1 MILYCSAIY
10 RLQNKKI
17 KKSSPKFHSLCARLL
32 KISEHLVEDTE
43 GEQIPER
50 RREGSGV
57 TECSS
62 KPAVTHNTQT
72 QVLLLRTFV
81 PNIVINSDS
90 ELKTYILQ
98 LLFKVQ

>member
-50 RREGSGV
+50 RREGI
-57 TECSS
+57 
-62 KPAVTHNTQT
+62 
-72 QVLLLRTFV
+72 QVWRNALA
-81 PNIVINSDS
+81 SQ
-90 ELKTYILQ
+90 Q
-98 LLFKVQ
+98 LPTIHKHKSFS